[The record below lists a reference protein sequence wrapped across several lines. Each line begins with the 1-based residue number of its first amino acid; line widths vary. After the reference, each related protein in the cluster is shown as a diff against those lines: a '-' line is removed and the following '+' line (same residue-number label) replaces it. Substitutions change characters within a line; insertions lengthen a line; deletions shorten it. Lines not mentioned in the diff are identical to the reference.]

1 MKKILWFIIIFT
13 AFTGISQ
20 AQKKSLAS
28 ITAGD
33 FRSYMMFFASDE
45 LAGRET
51 GTTQNNAAALYLKTN
66 AMRIGLKP
74 APGAPDYFQPIP
86 MVAAKPD
93 KKNTFLRITGA
104 GGETLFTTDSIL
116 YIAPPSADQGEE
128 LTTKLVFGGY
138 GVLNK
143 EKSYNDFGDLDLKG
157 KILLIMTGSPDGMST
172 GTGVGSFDENTES
185 QKIMAAI
192 IRGAKGILFVYN
204 PSSGYKD
211 AYSSGIAEMLPSESV
226 TIKGKQV
233 MSLPIHLA
241 FITRHAAD
249 LILKPTGSNLAQM
262 QAKINSTGKPVSLE
276 VPEISVTLKA
286 LINKTEFSAPN
297 VIGVIEGSDPE
308 LKKECV
314 IYTAHFDHTGV
325 GSNGE
330 INNGADDDASGSIA
344 MLGIADAFMKLKRK
358 PLRTIVFAWVNGE
371 EKGLL
376 GSEYYTSNPLIPL
389 EKTLVDINMDMVGR
403 SKMPSD
409 TGKLYGYDLDVS
421 QPGEIYVYSAHESS
435 ELTNLMN
442 ESAREA
448 GIRITDKGKD
458 LKFGSSDHIP
468 FRQKGVPTLMLHSGI
483 HADLHGPRDDADK
496 VDYDKMERTARMAFL
511 IGYKVANQKKRIV
524 IDKP

>member
-1 MKKILWFIIIFT
+1 MKKTLWLIIVFT
-13 AFTGISQ
+13 AFAGISQ
-20 AQKKSLAS
+20 AQKKSLAL

-51 GTTQNNAAALYLKTN
+51 GTIQNNAAALYLKTN

-74 APGAPDYFQPIP
+74 APGASDYFQPVS
-86 MVAAKPD
+86 MVATKLD
-93 KKNTFLRITGA
+93 KENTFLKMTGA
-104 GGETLFTTDSIL
+104 GGETFFTTDSVMYL
-116 YIAPPSADQGEE
+116 ALPSASQGGE
-128 LTTKLVFGGY
+128 LSGKLVFGGY

-143 EKSYNDFGDLDLKG
+143 DKSYNDFGDLDLKG
-157 KILLIMTGSPDGMST
+157 KILLIMTGSPDTLST
-172 GTGVGSFDENTES
+172 GSGVQSFDENTES
-185 QKIMAAI
+185 PKIMAAI

-204 PSSGYKD
+204 PSTGFKD

-226 TIKGKQV
+226 TLKGKQV
-233 MSLPIHLA
+233 MSLPVHLA
-241 FITRHAAD
+241 FITRHTAD
-249 LILKPTGSNLAQM
+249 LLLRPTGSDLGQM
-262 QAKINSTGKPVSLE
+262 QAKIKSTGKPVSVE
-276 VPEISVTLKA
+276 VPDISVTLKA
-286 LINKTEFSAPN
+286 AVNKSEYSAPN
-297 VIGVIEGSDPE
+297 VIGIVEGSDPG

-314 IYTAHFDHTGV
+314 IYTAHFDHTGI

-344 MLGIADAFMKLKRK
+344 MLGIADAFMKLKQK

-376 GSEYYTSNPLIPL
+376 GSEYYTTNPLMPL

-435 ELTNLMN
+435 ELISLMN

-448 GIRITDKGKD
+448 GIRVIDKGKD
-458 LKFGSSDHIP
+458 LTFGSSDHIP
-468 FRQKGVPTLMLHSGI
+468 FRQKGVPSLLLHSGI

-496 VDYDKMERTARMAFL
+496 VDYDKMEKTAGMAFL